1 MHIKPA
7 MTQFL
12 RMTWTA
18 AIAGLVCL
26 QLAPAHAQGYP
37 NRPVRIVVP
46 AGPGDGSDVL
56 ARTLAKSLGESLGQP
71 FVIDNKPGAGG
82 SLAADAVAKAAPD
95 GYTIFLANG
104 STHGPTP
111 SLYPNLPYDSLQDFV
126 PVTMI
131 SSAANVLVVGAGVQ
145 ANGVGQFIALA
156 KKQPGKLTI
165 ASAGNGSISH
175 LSAEMFK
182 AMAGIDLMH
191 VPYKGASP
199 ALLDIASGQVDAMI
213 INIPTVLPLLQ
224 GGKLRI
230 LGVTSLKPAASLP
243 SAPTLDASG
252 VPGYETTAWFG
263 FMVPAR
269 TPPVIVQT
277 LYAKTR
283 QALAQPEVKATLARQ
298 GAEPADMTPA
308 EFAVFVRG
316 HIAKYARVIKDAK
329 VKLE

>member
-1 MHIKPA
+1 MRKSLQITLA
-7 MTQFL
+7 FSM
-12 RMTWTA
+12 A
-18 AIAGLVCL
+18 ALALL
-26 QLAPAHAQGYP
+26 QVAVAHAQAYP
-37 NRPVRIVVP
+37 SRPVRIVVP
-46 AGPGDGSDVL
+46 ATAGDGSDVL
-56 ARTLAKSLGESLGQP
+56 ARTIAKSLTESMGQP

-111 SLYPNLPYDSLQDFV
+111 SLYPNLPYDSVRDFA
-126 PVTMI
+126 PITMI
-131 SSAANVLVVGAGVQ
+131 SSAANVLVVGAGVR
-145 ANGVGQFIALA
+145 ASTVAEFIALA
-156 KKQPGKLTI
+156 KKQPGKMTL

-175 LSAEMFK
+175 LSAELLK
-182 AMAGIDLMH
+182 SMAGIDVLH

-199 ALLDIASGQVDAMI
+199 ALVDIASGQVDGMV

-224 GGKLRI
+224 GGKLKI

-243 SAPTLDASG
+243 NVPTLDASG

-263 FMVPAR
+263 FMVPAK
-269 TPPVIVQT
+269 TPPEIVQA

-298 GAEPADMTPA
+298 GAEPADMTPL
-308 EFAVFVRG
+308 EFSAFVRN
-316 HIAKYARVIKDAK
+316 HIAKYAKVIKDAN

>member
-1 MHIKPA
+1 MRKSLQITLA
-7 MTQFL
+7 FV
-12 RMTWTA
+12 TA
-18 AIAGLVCL
+18 ALTLL
-26 QLAPAHAQGYP
+26 QAAVAHAQAYP
-37 NRPVRIVVP
+37 SRPVRIVVP
-46 AGPGDGSDVL
+46 ATAGDGSDVL
-56 ARTLAKSLGESLGQP
+56 ARTIAKSLTESMGQS

-111 SLYPNLPYDSLQDFV
+111 SLYPNLPYDSVRDFA
-126 PVTMI
+126 PITMI
-131 SSAANVLVVGAGVQ
+131 SSAANVLVVGAGVR
-145 ANGVGQFIALA
+145 ASSVAEFIALA
-156 KKQPGKLTI
+156 KKQPGKMTL

-175 LSAEMFK
+175 LSAELLK
-182 AMAGIDLMH
+182 SMAGIDVLH

-199 ALLDIASGQVDAMI
+199 ALVDIASGQVDGMV

-224 GGKLRI
+224 GGKLKI

-243 SAPTLDASG
+243 NVPTLDASG

-263 FMVPAR
+263 FMVPAK
-269 TPPVIVQT
+269 TPPEIVQA

-298 GAEPADMTPA
+298 GAEPADMTPL
-308 EFAVFVRG
+308 EFSAFVRN
-316 HIAKYARVIKDAK
+316 HIAKYAKVIKDAN

>member
-1 MHIKPA
+1 MKKS
-7 MTQFL
+7 L
-12 RMTWTA
+12 RIALAASLA
-18 AIAGLVCL
+18 AIASLTL
-26 QLAPAHAQGYP
+26 LPAGAVHAQVYP
-37 NRPVRIVVP
+37 SRPVRIVVP
-46 AGPGDGSDVL
+46 ATAGDGSDVL
-56 ARTLAKSLGESLGQP
+56 ARTIAKSLTESMGQA
-71 FVIDNKPGAGG
+71 FVIENKPGAGG

-111 SLYPNLPYDSLQDFV
+111 SLYPNLPYDSIRDFA

-131 SSAANVLVVGAGVQ
+131 SSAANVLVVGAGVP
-145 ANGVGQFIALA
+145 ATTVAEFIALA
-156 KKQPGKLTI
+156 KKQPGKMTI

-182 AMAGIDLMH
+182 SMAGINLLH

-199 ALLDIASGQVDAMI
+199 ALLDIASGQVDAMV

-224 GGKLRI
+224 GGKLKI
-230 LGVTSLKPAASLP
+230 LGATSLQRAASLP
-243 SAPTLDASG
+243 NVATLDASG

-263 FMVPAR
+263 FMVPAK
-269 TPPVIVQT
+269 TPPEIVQA

-283 QALAQPEVKATLARQ
+283 QALAQPDVKATLARQ
-298 GAEPADMTPA
+298 GSEPAEMTPA
-308 EFAVFVRG
+308 EFSVFVRN
-316 HIAKYARVIKDAK
+316 HIAKYAKVIKDAN

>member
-1 MHIKPA
+1 MRKSLQITLA
-7 MTQFL
+7 FV
-12 RMTWTA
+12 TA
-18 AIAGLVCL
+18 ALTLL
-26 QLAPAHAQGYP
+26 QAAVVHAQAYP
-37 NRPVRIVVP
+37 SRPVRIVVP
-46 AGPGDGSDVL
+46 ATAGDGSDVL
-56 ARTLAKSLGESLGQP
+56 ARTIAKSLTESMGQS

-111 SLYPNLPYDSLQDFV
+111 SLYPNLPYDSVRDFA
-126 PVTMI
+126 PITMI
-131 SSAANVLVVGAGVQ
+131 SSAANVLVVGAGVR
-145 ANGVGQFIALA
+145 ASNVTEFIALA
-156 KKQPGKLTI
+156 KKQPGKMTL

-175 LSAEMFK
+175 LSAELLK
-182 AMAGIDLMH
+182 SMAGIDVLH

-199 ALLDIASGQVDAMI
+199 ALVDIASGQVDGMV

-224 GGKLRI
+224 GGKLKI

-243 SAPTLDASG
+243 NVPTLDASG

-263 FMVPAR
+263 FMVPAK
-269 TPPVIVQT
+269 TPPEIVQA

-298 GAEPADMTPA
+298 GAEPADMTPL
-308 EFAVFVRG
+308 EFSAFVRN
-316 HIAKYARVIKDAK
+316 HIAKYAKVIKDAN

>member
-1 MHIKPA
+1 
-7 MTQFL
+7 MTKSLRLALAAAVAFL
-12 RMTWTA
+12 TF
-18 AIAGLVCL
+18 LP
-26 QLAPAHAQGYP
+26 LASVHAQGYP
-37 NRPVRIVVP
+37 SRPVRIVVP
-46 AGPGDGSDVL
+46 AGAGDGSDVL
-56 ARTLAKSLGESLGQP
+56 ARTLAKSLSESMGQP

-111 SLYPNLPYDSLQDFV
+111 SLYPNLPYDSMNDFA
-126 PVTMI
+126 PVTLI
-131 SSAANVLVVGAGVQ
+131 SSAANVLVVGANVP
-145 ANGVGQFIALA
+145 ASSVSQFIALA
-156 KKQPGKLTI
+156 RKQPGKMTI

-224 GGKLRI
+224 GGKLKV

-243 SAPTLDASG
+243 SVPTLDAGG

-269 TPPVIVQT
+269 TPSEIVQT
-277 LYAKTR
+277 LYARTR

-298 GAEPADMTPA
+298 GSEPADMTPG
-308 EFAVFVRG
+308 EFSVFVRS
-316 HIAKYARVIKDAK
+316 HIAKYAKVIKDAN
-329 VKLE
+329 VKLD

>member
-1 MHIKPA
+1 MRKSLQITLA
-7 MTQFL
+7 FV
-12 RMTWTA
+12 TA
-18 AIAGLVCL
+18 ALTLL
-26 QLAPAHAQGYP
+26 QAAVAHAQAYP
-37 NRPVRIVVP
+37 SRPVRIVVP
-46 AGPGDGSDVL
+46 ATAGDGSDVL
-56 ARTLAKSLGESLGQP
+56 ARTIAKSLTESMGQS

-111 SLYPNLPYDSLQDFV
+111 SLYPNLPYDSVRDFA
-126 PVTMI
+126 PITMI
-131 SSAANVLVVGAGVQ
+131 SSAANVLVVGAGVR
-145 ANGVGQFIALA
+145 ASSVAEFIALA
-156 KKQPGKLTI
+156 KKQPGKMTL

-175 LSAEMFK
+175 LSAELLK
-182 AMAGIDLMH
+182 SMAGIDVLH

-199 ALLDIASGQVDAMI
+199 ALVDIASGQVDGMV

-224 GGKLRI
+224 GGKLKI

-243 SAPTLDASG
+243 NVPTLDASG

-263 FMVPAR
+263 FMVPAK
-269 TPPVIVQT
+269 TPPEIVQA

-298 GAEPADMTPA
+298 GAEPADMTPL
-308 EFAVFVRG
+308 EFSAFVRS
-316 HIAKYARVIKDAK
+316 HIAKYAKVIKDAN

>member
-1 MHIKPA
+1 MRKSLQITLA
-7 MTQFL
+7 FV
-12 RMTWTA
+12 TA
-18 AIAGLVCL
+18 VLTLL
-26 QLAPAHAQGYP
+26 QAAVAHAQAYP
-37 NRPVRIVVP
+37 SRPVRIVVP
-46 AGPGDGSDVL
+46 ATAGDGSDVL
-56 ARTLAKSLGESLGQP
+56 ARTIAKSLTESMGQS

-111 SLYPNLPYDSLQDFV
+111 SLYPNLPYDSVRDFA
-126 PVTMI
+126 PITMI
-131 SSAANVLVVGAGVQ
+131 SSAANVLVVGAGVR
-145 ANGVGQFIALA
+145 ASNVAEFIALA
-156 KKQPGKLTI
+156 KKQPGKMTL

-175 LSAEMFK
+175 LSAELLK
-182 AMAGIDLMH
+182 SMAGIDVLH

-199 ALLDIASGQVDAMI
+199 ALVDIASGQVDGMV

-224 GGKLRI
+224 GGKLKI

-243 SAPTLDASG
+243 NVPTLDASG

-263 FMVPAR
+263 FMVPAK
-269 TPPVIVQT
+269 TPPEIVQA

-298 GAEPADMTPA
+298 GAEPADMTPL
-308 EFAVFVRG
+308 EFSAFVRS
-316 HIAKYARVIKDAK
+316 HIAKYAKVIKDAN

>member
-1 MHIKPA
+1 MRKSLQITLA
-7 MTQFL
+7 FV
-12 RMTWTA
+12 TA
-18 AIAGLVCL
+18 ALTLL
-26 QLAPAHAQGYP
+26 QAAVVHAQAYP
-37 NRPVRIVVP
+37 SRPVRIVVP
-46 AGPGDGSDVL
+46 ATAGDGSDVL
-56 ARTLAKSLGESLGQP
+56 ARTIAKSLTESMGQS

-111 SLYPNLPYDSLQDFV
+111 SLYPNLPYDSVRDFA
-126 PVTMI
+126 PITMI
-131 SSAANVLVVGAGVQ
+131 SSAANVLVVGAGVR
-145 ANGVGQFIALA
+145 ASNVAEFIALA
-156 KKQPGKLTI
+156 KKQPGKMTL

-175 LSAEMFK
+175 LSAELLK
-182 AMAGIDLMH
+182 SMAGIDVLH

-199 ALLDIASGQVDAMI
+199 ALVDIASGQVDGMV

-224 GGKLRI
+224 GGKLKI

-243 SAPTLDASG
+243 NVPTLDASG

-263 FMVPAR
+263 FMVPAK
-269 TPPVIVQT
+269 TPPEIVQA

-298 GAEPADMTPA
+298 GAEPADMTPL
-308 EFAVFVRG
+308 EFSAFVRN
-316 HIAKYARVIKDAK
+316 HIAKYAKVIKDAN

>member
-1 MHIKPA
+1 MRKSLQITLA
-7 MTQFL
+7 FV
-12 RMTWTA
+12 TA
-18 AIAGLVCL
+18 VLTLL
-26 QLAPAHAQGYP
+26 QAAVAHAQAYP
-37 NRPVRIVVP
+37 SRPVRIVVP
-46 AGPGDGSDVL
+46 ATAGDGSDVL
-56 ARTLAKSLGESLGQP
+56 ARTIAKSLTESMGQS

-111 SLYPNLPYDSLQDFV
+111 SLYPNLPYDSVRDFA
-126 PVTMI
+126 PITMI
-131 SSAANVLVVGAGVQ
+131 SSAANVLVVGAGVR
-145 ANGVGQFIALA
+145 ASNVAEFIALA
-156 KKQPGKLTI
+156 KKQPGKMTL

-175 LSAEMFK
+175 LSAELLK
-182 AMAGIDLMH
+182 SMAGIDVLH

-199 ALLDIASGQVDAMI
+199 ALVDIASGQVDGMV

-224 GGKLRI
+224 GGKLKI

-243 SAPTLDASG
+243 NVPTLDASG

-263 FMVPAR
+263 FMVPAK
-269 TPPVIVQT
+269 TPPEIVQA

-298 GAEPADMTPA
+298 GAEPADMTPL
-308 EFAVFVRG
+308 EFSAFVRN
-316 HIAKYARVIKDAK
+316 HIAKYAKVIKDAN